1 MGALVGHCLR
11 EIPIKP
17 NTNSALVVNMI
28 PSPAPLI
35 QKTQPMAGFLLFWE
49 WKSVAPISGLTSYNE
64 KARFSL
70 AQRPALRR
78 SAFPLWAGSKAYLA
92 TGRLLPVITPITSSD
107 GSLTPTSESNI
118 SAMNFSIT
126 DNNNPFANFGI
137 FSFRFLYS

>member
-1 MGALVGHCLR
+1 M
-11 EIPIKP
+11 K
-17 NTNSALVVNMI
+17 TSI

-78 SAFPLWAGSKAYLA
+78 SAAHLWARVTTTFGNFHPPNWRWEVAPGCHSVPEFVEV
-92 TGRLLPVITPITSSD
+92 GRQVI
-107 GSLTPTSESNI
+107 E
-118 SAMNFSIT
+118 
-126 DNNNPFANFGI
+126 
-137 FSFRFLYS
+137 